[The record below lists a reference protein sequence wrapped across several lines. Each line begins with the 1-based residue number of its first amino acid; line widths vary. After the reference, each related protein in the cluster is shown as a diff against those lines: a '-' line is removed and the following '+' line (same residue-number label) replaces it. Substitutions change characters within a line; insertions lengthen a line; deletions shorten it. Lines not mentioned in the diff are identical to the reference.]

1 MNSNGNKAQAYW
13 AKVEDT
19 SEKALK
25 KVVKKFG
32 LKFATV
38 VADRQPDAASQK
50 KALEADGLL
59 GLTADQGDGLGWAT
73 FYFYC

>member
-1 MNSNGNKAQAYW
+1 MNSNGNKAKAYW

-38 VADRQPDAASQK
+38 VADSPPDASSQK
-50 KALEADGLL
+50 KELESDGLL
-59 GLTADQGDGLGWAT
+59 GLAADQDGGLGWAT
-73 FYFYC
+73 FYFYS